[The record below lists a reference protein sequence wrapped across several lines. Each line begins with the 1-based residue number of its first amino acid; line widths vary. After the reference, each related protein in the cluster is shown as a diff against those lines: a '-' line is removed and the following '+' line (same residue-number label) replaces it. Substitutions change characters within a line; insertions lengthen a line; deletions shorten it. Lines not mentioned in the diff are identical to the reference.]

1 MSPLPQFE
9 MLGTINE
16 NAIIN
21 TDQED
26 YHQESPTKPAK
37 FKRYNI
43 FNYAYQGRTLSLIRF
58 FNL

>member
-9 MLGTINE
+9 MLTTINE
-16 NAIIN
+16 NAVIK

-37 FKRYNI
+37 FKRYNKY
-43 FNYAYQGRTLSLIRF
+43 NYTDQGWNSLS
-58 FNL
+58 

>member
-37 FKRYNI
+37 FKRYNK
-43 FNYAYQGRTLSLIRF
+43 FNYAYLGADIIPDSL
-58 FNL
+58 FNI